1 MFKSKNSYSFKNI
14 IVILSITVASCLLFW
29 FSELI
34 TGPTVLKAILSNI
47 GAALLISGVV
57 TAVSEYYTKDNL
69 VEMIFKKLKLK
80 EDIQKTGIDETLL
93 NISEVDYGYYIKK
106 AKSNIDVFHT
116 YGGTWTRN
124 NHDHFVNRLLNSN
137 CKIRV
142 FLMSPNSKFLP
153 ALAHQYGITS
163 DELKAKIEEVKK
175 LWEEIYEKKDP
186 RRRKAT
192 QSELKLYFHESF
204 PSRSIYRIDDQV
216 IVVDTRIMKGRS
228 NTLPTLIC
236 SDTKKKDD
244 FYDYYVGELDQL
256 VQEAEEQ
263 SLRS

>member
-1 MFKSKNSYSFKNI
+1 MFKSKKSYSLKNI
-14 IVILSITVASCLLFW
+14 IVILIIIVASFCLFW
-29 FSELI
+29 LSEFI
-34 TGPTVLKAILSNI
+34 TGPTIWKAILSNI

-57 TAVSEYYTKDNL
+57 TAFSEYYTKDNL

-93 NISEVDYGYYIKK
+93 NTSEIDYGYYIKK
-106 AKSNIDVFHT
+106 SKNKIDVFHA
-116 YGGTWTRN
+116 YGGTWTKN

-163 DELKAKIEEVKK
+163 DELETKIEEAKR
-175 LWEEIYEKKDP
+175 LWEDIYEKKKP
-186 RRRKAT
+186 KRKRAN
-192 QSELKLYFHESF
+192 QSDLKLYFHESF
-204 PSRSIYRIDDQV
+204 PSRSIYRMDDQV

-228 NTLPTLIC
+228 NKLPILIC

-256 VQEAEEQ
+256 AQEAEEQ
-263 SLRS
+263 SLGS